1 MNGYDHYGRNG
12 FNPVNSVDPYNHRE
26 MDFNSPRRSIYDGSV
41 FGISDMPTARDD
53 SYERNDYGRSQRN
66 GFGHDLDRTSFD
78 GRYDMRDDDRNIQFE
93 LDHLATFSSRSGTMS
108 PEDGLRKLRQME
120 STTGIWTMRCTMFVD
135 RASSNLVIV
144 DRSNGDELERFSLD
158 LVYEPTAIFKDDKRE
173 IYTNLILFT
182 VLDDPRKRS
191 GPSDMHIFQSIANPL
206 TNQATKAQD
215 IVDEIQAAK
224 EGRGR
229 ATSGQRI
236 PPPPSGPAPQPPRFG
251 DMGVNIISPDITDS
265 NQNIE
270 TQVRNL
276 DIHDAE
282 SYLKESAGLGRSD
295 FFTQQGPR
303 ERDNQANS
311 IVDDDINY
319 RQSRVGGLGGLGQTN
334 RASYMPTE
342 MDSPQNEILERDV
355 QLLNACFDDIEKFV
369 SRLQQAAEAY
379 KELERRRKDRSNKKS
394 KNGRPTGD
402 GMLNMRAKPPPA
414 DDFIDI
420 FEKFKFAFNLLAKL
434 KAHIHDPNAPELV
447 HFLFTPL
454 SLIYE
459 ASRDPVHGG
468 RDLAESATRPGIT
481 QDAKQLLLNCLTSK
495 ELELWQSLGK
505 SWINSRDNY
514 GDTYMPRFYN
524 GWAPAMS
531 APAMSAMSAP
541 AMSAPV
547 ERLDRTRIEDAL
559 MNHERQIRDR
569 NYEERA
575 RREGGDMVMPFPSS
589 RDDDRNYGGRSTRYD
604 QFSRPP
610 EENNYARNR
619 EVHEPRMPEPRTKQD
634 KIMDFVQETLRAN
647 GRVMEAVHDRQ
658 GRNAKEI
665 TVQKGELLQVLDDT
679 RNWWKLKNHEGH
691 IGYAPY
697 TILKEYE
704 ANGMGD
710 FDKTRGR
717 RSSGEYNSHIQTNGA
732 PAPPAPPPPPNG
744 GSRRQDDRDDRKQ
757 RKPSNRRRNYSDD
770 YSSGS
775 ASDEDRRSYG
785 RSSDRRNSPRSPRDD
800 SDGWSR
806 DSSDRER
813 SRSNRQKRR
822 NSPPPKRS
830 DPPAPRYDDPPSRYS
845 NKSPRQREPP
855 PVPATK
861 PPPLRGQKDKKRDDL
876 HDELQQRMN
885 IGPKSGQKP
894 QRERQQVRVIT
905 ARSSVDEVADWLDTK
920 GFSENCIRVFRG
932 YNGEDMFRL
941 KKKEMDRL
949 IGQQEA
955 QRLES
960 QILVQ
965 KNKEGYKTARSG
977 GKELQAIL
985 HKRKEMA
992 DRKDDSVEVADYSD
1006 SESDASDNFENAG
1019 KTLRAMLRHQ
1029 RKRISNTTYRD

>member
-12 FNPVNSVDPYNHRE
+12 FNPVNSVDPYNH
-26 MDFNSPRRSIYDGSV
+26 
-41 FGISDMPTARDD
+41 RDD

-191 GPSDMHIFQSIANPL
+191 GPSDMHIFQSIANP
-206 TNQATKAQD
+206 AQD

-251 DMGVNIISPDITDS
+251 DMD
-265 NQNIE
+265 
-270 TQVRNL
+270 
-276 DIHDAE
+276 
-282 SYLKESAGLGRSD
+282 
-295 FFTQQGPR
+295 
-303 ERDNQANS
+303 
-311 IVDDDINY
+311 Y

-468 RDLAESATRPGIT
+468 RDLAEGATRPGIT

-531 APAMSAMSAP
+531 APAMSAP
-541 AMSAPV
+541 VMSAPV

-575 RREGGDMVMPFPSS
+575 RREGGDMVMPFPSA

-744 GSRRQDDRDDRKQ
+744 GSRRQGDF
-757 RKPSNRRRNYSDD
+757 
-770 YSSGS
+770 
-775 ASDEDRRSYG
+775 
-785 RSSDRRNSPRSPRDD
+785 
-800 SDGWSR
+800 
-806 DSSDRER
+806 
-813 SRSNRQKRR
+813 
-822 NSPPPKRS
+822 
-830 DPPAPRYDDPPSRYS
+830 RY
-845 NKSPRQREPP
+845 
-855 PVPATK
+855 
-861 PPPLRGQKDKKRDDL
+861 
-876 HDELQQRMN
+876 
-885 IGPKSGQKP
+885 
-894 QRERQQVRVIT
+894 
-905 ARSSVDEVADWLDTK
+905 
-920 GFSENCIRVFRG
+920 F
-932 YNGEDMFRL
+932 
-941 KKKEMDRL
+941 
-949 IGQQEA
+949 
-955 QRLES
+955 
-960 QILVQ
+960 
-965 KNKEGYKTARSG
+965 
-977 GKELQAIL
+977 
-985 HKRKEMA
+985 
-992 DRKDDSVEVADYSD
+992 
-1006 SESDASDNFENAG
+1006 
-1019 KTLRAMLRHQ
+1019 
-1029 RKRISNTTYRD
+1029 

>member
-12 FNPVNSVDPYNHRE
+12 FNPVNSVDPYNQ
-26 MDFNSPRRSIYDGSV
+26 
-41 FGISDMPTARDD
+41 RDD

-191 GPSDMHIFQSIANPL
+191 GPSDMHIFQSIANP
-206 TNQATKAQD
+206 AQD

-251 DMGVNIISPDITDS
+251 DMD
-265 NQNIE
+265 
-270 TQVRNL
+270 
-276 DIHDAE
+276 
-282 SYLKESAGLGRSD
+282 
-295 FFTQQGPR
+295 
-303 ERDNQANS
+303 
-311 IVDDDINY
+311 Y

-468 RDLAESATRPGIT
+468 RDLAEGATRPGIT

-531 APAMSAMSAP
+531 APAMSA
-541 AMSAPV
+541 PV

-575 RREGGDMVMPFPSS
+575 RREGGDMVMPFPSA

-744 GSRRQDDRDDRKQ
+744 GSRRQGDF
-757 RKPSNRRRNYSDD
+757 
-770 YSSGS
+770 
-775 ASDEDRRSYG
+775 
-785 RSSDRRNSPRSPRDD
+785 
-800 SDGWSR
+800 
-806 DSSDRER
+806 
-813 SRSNRQKRR
+813 
-822 NSPPPKRS
+822 
-830 DPPAPRYDDPPSRYS
+830 RY
-845 NKSPRQREPP
+845 
-855 PVPATK
+855 
-861 PPPLRGQKDKKRDDL
+861 
-876 HDELQQRMN
+876 
-885 IGPKSGQKP
+885 
-894 QRERQQVRVIT
+894 
-905 ARSSVDEVADWLDTK
+905 
-920 GFSENCIRVFRG
+920 F
-932 YNGEDMFRL
+932 
-941 KKKEMDRL
+941 
-949 IGQQEA
+949 
-955 QRLES
+955 
-960 QILVQ
+960 
-965 KNKEGYKTARSG
+965 
-977 GKELQAIL
+977 
-985 HKRKEMA
+985 
-992 DRKDDSVEVADYSD
+992 
-1006 SESDASDNFENAG
+1006 
-1019 KTLRAMLRHQ
+1019 
-1029 RKRISNTTYRD
+1029 

>member
-12 FNPVNSVDPYNHRE
+12 FNPVNSVDPYNH
-26 MDFNSPRRSIYDGSV
+26 
-41 FGISDMPTARDD
+41 RDD

-191 GPSDMHIFQSIANPL
+191 GPSDMHIFQSIANP
-206 TNQATKAQD
+206 AQD

-251 DMGVNIISPDITDS
+251 DMD
-265 NQNIE
+265 
-270 TQVRNL
+270 
-276 DIHDAE
+276 
-282 SYLKESAGLGRSD
+282 
-295 FFTQQGPR
+295 
-303 ERDNQANS
+303 
-311 IVDDDINY
+311 Y

-744 GSRRQDDRDDRKQ
+744 GSRRQGDF
-757 RKPSNRRRNYSDD
+757 
-770 YSSGS
+770 
-775 ASDEDRRSYG
+775 
-785 RSSDRRNSPRSPRDD
+785 
-800 SDGWSR
+800 
-806 DSSDRER
+806 
-813 SRSNRQKRR
+813 
-822 NSPPPKRS
+822 
-830 DPPAPRYDDPPSRYS
+830 RY
-845 NKSPRQREPP
+845 
-855 PVPATK
+855 
-861 PPPLRGQKDKKRDDL
+861 
-876 HDELQQRMN
+876 
-885 IGPKSGQKP
+885 
-894 QRERQQVRVIT
+894 
-905 ARSSVDEVADWLDTK
+905 
-920 GFSENCIRVFRG
+920 F
-932 YNGEDMFRL
+932 
-941 KKKEMDRL
+941 
-949 IGQQEA
+949 
-955 QRLES
+955 
-960 QILVQ
+960 
-965 KNKEGYKTARSG
+965 
-977 GKELQAIL
+977 
-985 HKRKEMA
+985 
-992 DRKDDSVEVADYSD
+992 
-1006 SESDASDNFENAG
+1006 
-1019 KTLRAMLRHQ
+1019 
-1029 RKRISNTTYRD
+1029 

>member
-12 FNPVNSVDPYNHRE
+12 FNPVNSVDPYNH
-26 MDFNSPRRSIYDGSV
+26 
-41 FGISDMPTARDD
+41 RDD

-191 GPSDMHIFQSIANPL
+191 GPSDMHIFQSIANP
-206 TNQATKAQD
+206 AQD

-251 DMGVNIISPDITDS
+251 DMD
-265 NQNIE
+265 
-270 TQVRNL
+270 
-276 DIHDAE
+276 
-282 SYLKESAGLGRSD
+282 
-295 FFTQQGPR
+295 
-303 ERDNQANS
+303 
-311 IVDDDINY
+311 Y

-468 RDLAESATRPGIT
+468 RDLAEGATRPGIT

-531 APAMSAMSAP
+531 APAMSA
-541 AMSAPV
+541 PV

-575 RREGGDMVMPFPSS
+575 RREGGDMVMPFPSA

-744 GSRRQDDRDDRKQ
+744 GSRRQGDF
-757 RKPSNRRRNYSDD
+757 
-770 YSSGS
+770 
-775 ASDEDRRSYG
+775 
-785 RSSDRRNSPRSPRDD
+785 
-800 SDGWSR
+800 
-806 DSSDRER
+806 
-813 SRSNRQKRR
+813 
-822 NSPPPKRS
+822 
-830 DPPAPRYDDPPSRYS
+830 RY
-845 NKSPRQREPP
+845 
-855 PVPATK
+855 
-861 PPPLRGQKDKKRDDL
+861 
-876 HDELQQRMN
+876 
-885 IGPKSGQKP
+885 
-894 QRERQQVRVIT
+894 
-905 ARSSVDEVADWLDTK
+905 
-920 GFSENCIRVFRG
+920 F
-932 YNGEDMFRL
+932 
-941 KKKEMDRL
+941 
-949 IGQQEA
+949 
-955 QRLES
+955 
-960 QILVQ
+960 
-965 KNKEGYKTARSG
+965 
-977 GKELQAIL
+977 
-985 HKRKEMA
+985 
-992 DRKDDSVEVADYSD
+992 
-1006 SESDASDNFENAG
+1006 
-1019 KTLRAMLRHQ
+1019 
-1029 RKRISNTTYRD
+1029 

>member
-251 DMGVNIISPDITDS
+251 DMD
-265 NQNIE
+265 
-270 TQVRNL
+270 
-276 DIHDAE
+276 
-282 SYLKESAGLGRSD
+282 
-295 FFTQQGPR
+295 
-303 ERDNQANS
+303 
-311 IVDDDINY
+311 Y

-468 RDLAESATRPGIT
+468 RDLAEGATRPGIT

-531 APAMSAMSAP
+531 APAMSA
-541 AMSAPV
+541 PV

-575 RREGGDMVMPFPSS
+575 RREGGDMVMPFPSA

-610 EENNYARNR
+610 EENNYARSTKRPSTPPPQGVPYTNPSVARYQEHVEQHINSERDDIYKNR

-710 FDKTRGR
+710 FDKRPWEHLMTRGR

>member
-12 FNPVNSVDPYNHRE
+12 FNPVNSVDPYNQ
-26 MDFNSPRRSIYDGSV
+26 
-41 FGISDMPTARDD
+41 RDD

-191 GPSDMHIFQSIANPL
+191 GPSDMHIFQSIANP
-206 TNQATKAQD
+206 AQD

-251 DMGVNIISPDITDS
+251 DMD
-265 NQNIE
+265 
-270 TQVRNL
+270 
-276 DIHDAE
+276 
-282 SYLKESAGLGRSD
+282 
-295 FFTQQGPR
+295 
-303 ERDNQANS
+303 
-311 IVDDDINY
+311 Y

-468 RDLAESATRPGIT
+468 RDLAEGATRPGIT

-531 APAMSAMSAP
+531 APAMSA
-541 AMSAPV
+541 PV

-575 RREGGDMVMPFPSS
+575 RREGGDMVMPFPSA

-634 KIMDFVQETLRAN
+634 KMLDFVQETLRAN
-647 GRVMEAVHDRQ
+647 GKVMEAVHDRQ

-744 GSRRQDDRDDRKQ
+744 GSRRQGDF
-757 RKPSNRRRNYSDD
+757 
-770 YSSGS
+770 
-775 ASDEDRRSYG
+775 
-785 RSSDRRNSPRSPRDD
+785 
-800 SDGWSR
+800 
-806 DSSDRER
+806 
-813 SRSNRQKRR
+813 
-822 NSPPPKRS
+822 
-830 DPPAPRYDDPPSRYS
+830 RY
-845 NKSPRQREPP
+845 
-855 PVPATK
+855 
-861 PPPLRGQKDKKRDDL
+861 
-876 HDELQQRMN
+876 
-885 IGPKSGQKP
+885 
-894 QRERQQVRVIT
+894 
-905 ARSSVDEVADWLDTK
+905 
-920 GFSENCIRVFRG
+920 F
-932 YNGEDMFRL
+932 
-941 KKKEMDRL
+941 
-949 IGQQEA
+949 
-955 QRLES
+955 
-960 QILVQ
+960 
-965 KNKEGYKTARSG
+965 
-977 GKELQAIL
+977 
-985 HKRKEMA
+985 
-992 DRKDDSVEVADYSD
+992 
-1006 SESDASDNFENAG
+1006 
-1019 KTLRAMLRHQ
+1019 
-1029 RKRISNTTYRD
+1029 

>member
-12 FNPVNSVDPYNHRE
+12 FNPVNSVDPYNH
-26 MDFNSPRRSIYDGSV
+26 
-41 FGISDMPTARDD
+41 RDD

-251 DMGVNIISPDITDS
+251 DM
-265 NQNIE
+265 
-270 TQVRNL
+270 
-276 DIHDAE
+276 E

-468 RDLAESATRPGIT
+468 RDLAEGATRPGIT

-531 APAMSAMSAP
+531 APAMSA
-541 AMSAPV
+541 PV

-575 RREGGDMVMPFPSS
+575 RREGGDMVMPFPSA

-610 EENNYARNR
+610 EENNYARSTKRPSTPPPQGVPYTNPSVARYQEHVEQHINRNR

-744 GSRRQDDRDDRKQ
+744 GSRRQGDF
-757 RKPSNRRRNYSDD
+757 
-770 YSSGS
+770 
-775 ASDEDRRSYG
+775 
-785 RSSDRRNSPRSPRDD
+785 
-800 SDGWSR
+800 
-806 DSSDRER
+806 
-813 SRSNRQKRR
+813 
-822 NSPPPKRS
+822 
-830 DPPAPRYDDPPSRYS
+830 RY
-845 NKSPRQREPP
+845 
-855 PVPATK
+855 
-861 PPPLRGQKDKKRDDL
+861 
-876 HDELQQRMN
+876 
-885 IGPKSGQKP
+885 
-894 QRERQQVRVIT
+894 
-905 ARSSVDEVADWLDTK
+905 
-920 GFSENCIRVFRG
+920 F
-932 YNGEDMFRL
+932 
-941 KKKEMDRL
+941 
-949 IGQQEA
+949 
-955 QRLES
+955 
-960 QILVQ
+960 
-965 KNKEGYKTARSG
+965 
-977 GKELQAIL
+977 
-985 HKRKEMA
+985 
-992 DRKDDSVEVADYSD
+992 
-1006 SESDASDNFENAG
+1006 
-1019 KTLRAMLRHQ
+1019 
-1029 RKRISNTTYRD
+1029 

>member
-12 FNPVNSVDPYNHRE
+12 FNPVNSVDPYNQ
-26 MDFNSPRRSIYDGSV
+26 
-41 FGISDMPTARDD
+41 RDD

-78 GRYDMRDDDRNIQFE
+78 GRYDMRDDERSIQFE

-135 RASSNLVIV
+135 RTSSNLVIV

-191 GPSDMHIFQSIANPL
+191 GPSDMHIFQSIANP
-206 TNQATKAQD
+206 AQD

-236 PPPPSGPAPQPPRFG
+236 PPPPSGPAPQPPRIG
-251 DMGVNIISPDITDS
+251 DMD
-265 NQNIE
+265 
-270 TQVRNL
+270 
-276 DIHDAE
+276 
-282 SYLKESAGLGRSD
+282 
-295 FFTQQGPR
+295 
-303 ERDNQANS
+303 
-311 IVDDDINY
+311 Y

-468 RDLAESATRPGIT
+468 RDLAESATRPSIT

-505 SWINSRDNY
+505 SWTNSRDNF

-531 APAMSAMSAP
+531 AP
-541 AMSAPV
+541 V
-547 ERLDRTRIEDAL
+547 ERLDRTRIEDAV

-569 NYEERA
+569 NYEDRA
-575 RREGGDMVMPFPSS
+575 RREGGDMVMPFPSA

-604 QFSRPP
+604 QYSRPP

-619 EVHEPRMPEPRTKQD
+619 EVHESRMPEPRTKQD
-634 KIMDFVQETLRAN
+634 KMLDFVQDTLRAN

-744 GSRRQDDRDDRKQ
+744 GSRRQGDF
-757 RKPSNRRRNYSDD
+757 
-770 YSSGS
+770 
-775 ASDEDRRSYG
+775 
-785 RSSDRRNSPRSPRDD
+785 
-800 SDGWSR
+800 
-806 DSSDRER
+806 
-813 SRSNRQKRR
+813 
-822 NSPPPKRS
+822 
-830 DPPAPRYDDPPSRYS
+830 RY
-845 NKSPRQREPP
+845 
-855 PVPATK
+855 
-861 PPPLRGQKDKKRDDL
+861 
-876 HDELQQRMN
+876 
-885 IGPKSGQKP
+885 
-894 QRERQQVRVIT
+894 
-905 ARSSVDEVADWLDTK
+905 
-920 GFSENCIRVFRG
+920 F
-932 YNGEDMFRL
+932 
-941 KKKEMDRL
+941 
-949 IGQQEA
+949 
-955 QRLES
+955 
-960 QILVQ
+960 
-965 KNKEGYKTARSG
+965 
-977 GKELQAIL
+977 
-985 HKRKEMA
+985 
-992 DRKDDSVEVADYSD
+992 
-1006 SESDASDNFENAG
+1006 
-1019 KTLRAMLRHQ
+1019 
-1029 RKRISNTTYRD
+1029 

>member
-12 FNPVNSVDPYNHRE
+12 FNPVNSVDPYNQ
-26 MDFNSPRRSIYDGSV
+26 
-41 FGISDMPTARDD
+41 RDD

-191 GPSDMHIFQSIANPL
+191 GPSDMHIFQSIANP
-206 TNQATKAQD
+206 AQD

-251 DMGVNIISPDITDS
+251 DMD
-265 NQNIE
+265 
-270 TQVRNL
+270 
-276 DIHDAE
+276 
-282 SYLKESAGLGRSD
+282 
-295 FFTQQGPR
+295 
-303 ERDNQANS
+303 
-311 IVDDDINY
+311 Y

-468 RDLAESATRPGIT
+468 RDLAEGATRPGIT

-531 APAMSAMSAP
+531 APAMSAP
-541 AMSAPV
+541 VMSAPV

-575 RREGGDMVMPFPSS
+575 RREGGDMVMPFPSA

-744 GSRRQDDRDDRKQ
+744 GSRRQGDF
-757 RKPSNRRRNYSDD
+757 
-770 YSSGS
+770 
-775 ASDEDRRSYG
+775 
-785 RSSDRRNSPRSPRDD
+785 
-800 SDGWSR
+800 
-806 DSSDRER
+806 
-813 SRSNRQKRR
+813 
-822 NSPPPKRS
+822 
-830 DPPAPRYDDPPSRYS
+830 RY
-845 NKSPRQREPP
+845 
-855 PVPATK
+855 
-861 PPPLRGQKDKKRDDL
+861 
-876 HDELQQRMN
+876 
-885 IGPKSGQKP
+885 
-894 QRERQQVRVIT
+894 
-905 ARSSVDEVADWLDTK
+905 
-920 GFSENCIRVFRG
+920 F
-932 YNGEDMFRL
+932 
-941 KKKEMDRL
+941 
-949 IGQQEA
+949 
-955 QRLES
+955 
-960 QILVQ
+960 
-965 KNKEGYKTARSG
+965 
-977 GKELQAIL
+977 
-985 HKRKEMA
+985 
-992 DRKDDSVEVADYSD
+992 
-1006 SESDASDNFENAG
+1006 
-1019 KTLRAMLRHQ
+1019 
-1029 RKRISNTTYRD
+1029 

>member
-12 FNPVNSVDPYNHRE
+12 FNPVNSVDPYNQ
-26 MDFNSPRRSIYDGSV
+26 
-41 FGISDMPTARDD
+41 RDD

-191 GPSDMHIFQSIANPL
+191 GPSDMHIFQSIANP
-206 TNQATKAQD
+206 AQD

-251 DMGVNIISPDITDS
+251 DMD
-265 NQNIE
+265 
-270 TQVRNL
+270 
-276 DIHDAE
+276 
-282 SYLKESAGLGRSD
+282 
-295 FFTQQGPR
+295 
-303 ERDNQANS
+303 
-311 IVDDDINY
+311 Y

-468 RDLAESATRPGIT
+468 RDLAEGATRPGIT

-575 RREGGDMVMPFPSS
+575 RREGGDMVMPFPSA

-744 GSRRQDDRDDRKQ
+744 GSRRQGDF
-757 RKPSNRRRNYSDD
+757 
-770 YSSGS
+770 
-775 ASDEDRRSYG
+775 
-785 RSSDRRNSPRSPRDD
+785 
-800 SDGWSR
+800 
-806 DSSDRER
+806 
-813 SRSNRQKRR
+813 
-822 NSPPPKRS
+822 
-830 DPPAPRYDDPPSRYS
+830 RY
-845 NKSPRQREPP
+845 
-855 PVPATK
+855 
-861 PPPLRGQKDKKRDDL
+861 
-876 HDELQQRMN
+876 
-885 IGPKSGQKP
+885 
-894 QRERQQVRVIT
+894 
-905 ARSSVDEVADWLDTK
+905 
-920 GFSENCIRVFRG
+920 F
-932 YNGEDMFRL
+932 
-941 KKKEMDRL
+941 
-949 IGQQEA
+949 
-955 QRLES
+955 
-960 QILVQ
+960 
-965 KNKEGYKTARSG
+965 
-977 GKELQAIL
+977 
-985 HKRKEMA
+985 
-992 DRKDDSVEVADYSD
+992 
-1006 SESDASDNFENAG
+1006 
-1019 KTLRAMLRHQ
+1019 
-1029 RKRISNTTYRD
+1029 

>member
-12 FNPVNSVDPYNHRE
+12 FNPVNSVDPYNQ
-26 MDFNSPRRSIYDGSV
+26 
-41 FGISDMPTARDD
+41 RDD

-191 GPSDMHIFQSIANPL
+191 GPSDMHIFQSIANP
-206 TNQATKAQD
+206 AQD

-251 DMGVNIISPDITDS
+251 DMD
-265 NQNIE
+265 
-270 TQVRNL
+270 
-276 DIHDAE
+276 
-282 SYLKESAGLGRSD
+282 
-295 FFTQQGPR
+295 
-303 ERDNQANS
+303 
-311 IVDDDINY
+311 Y

-468 RDLAESATRPGIT
+468 RDLAEGATRPGIT

-531 APAMSAMSAP
+531 APAMSAP
-541 AMSAPV
+541 VMSAPV

-575 RREGGDMVMPFPSS
+575 RREGGDMVMPFPSA

-634 KIMDFVQETLRAN
+634 KMLDFVQETLRAN
-647 GRVMEAVHDRQ
+647 GKVMEAVHDRQ

-744 GSRRQDDRDDRKQ
+744 GSRRQGDF
-757 RKPSNRRRNYSDD
+757 
-770 YSSGS
+770 
-775 ASDEDRRSYG
+775 
-785 RSSDRRNSPRSPRDD
+785 
-800 SDGWSR
+800 
-806 DSSDRER
+806 
-813 SRSNRQKRR
+813 
-822 NSPPPKRS
+822 
-830 DPPAPRYDDPPSRYS
+830 RY
-845 NKSPRQREPP
+845 
-855 PVPATK
+855 
-861 PPPLRGQKDKKRDDL
+861 
-876 HDELQQRMN
+876 
-885 IGPKSGQKP
+885 
-894 QRERQQVRVIT
+894 
-905 ARSSVDEVADWLDTK
+905 
-920 GFSENCIRVFRG
+920 F
-932 YNGEDMFRL
+932 
-941 KKKEMDRL
+941 
-949 IGQQEA
+949 
-955 QRLES
+955 
-960 QILVQ
+960 
-965 KNKEGYKTARSG
+965 
-977 GKELQAIL
+977 
-985 HKRKEMA
+985 
-992 DRKDDSVEVADYSD
+992 
-1006 SESDASDNFENAG
+1006 
-1019 KTLRAMLRHQ
+1019 
-1029 RKRISNTTYRD
+1029 

>member
-12 FNPVNSVDPYNHRE
+12 FNPVNSVDPYNH
-26 MDFNSPRRSIYDGSV
+26 
-41 FGISDMPTARDD
+41 RDD

-251 DMGVNIISPDITDS
+251 DM
-265 NQNIE
+265 
-270 TQVRNL
+270 
-276 DIHDAE
+276 E

-531 APAMSAMSAP
+531 APAMSA
-541 AMSAPV
+541 PV

-575 RREGGDMVMPFPSS
+575 RREGGDMVMPFPSA

-610 EENNYARNR
+610 EENNYARSTKRPSTPPPQGVPYTNPSVARYQEHVEQHINRNR